1 MGKTGEGLGMSLSF
15 PPPIPLLLL
24 AIWFPIVQAGA
35 ASEGWEKV
43 KTGSGVEIF
52 EKKINGKI
60 AFRGVGEI
68 AGEPAKLVGILEN
81 PARWRHWINK
91 FKSGHLVEKKS
102 DFHKVFYQ
110 SFNSPF
116 PVSDRDLVY
125 ESKIVRDKQSGTVVV
140 EMRSIRHPKAPKS
153 VGVRVN
159 LIYSTYKIEPGAGN
173 KMKVTFESMSDPGG
187 AIPGFMVNWATRSYP
202 ITLFEGLRKEV
213 QRADQKVAPLPR

>member
-1 MGKTGEGLGMSLSF
+1 MGKTGKGLVMNLSF
-15 PPPIPLLLL
+15 PSPILFLLLVF
-24 AIWFPIVQAGA
+24 WFPTVQTDA
-35 ASEGWEKV
+35 ASGSWERV
-43 KTGSGVEIF
+43 KAEDGVVVY

-68 AGEPAKLVGILEN
+68 AGEPAKLVGILQN
-81 PARWRHWINK
+81 PDRWRHWIDK
-91 FKSGHLVEKKS
+91 FKSGRLLEKKS

-125 ESKIVRDKQSGTVVV
+125 ESKITRDKESGTVLI
-140 EMRSIRHPKAPKS
+140 EMRSTRHPRAPKT

-159 LIYSTYKIEPGAGN
+159 LIYSTYKIEPRTGN

-202 ITLFEGLRKEV
+202 ITLFEGLRKEIR
-213 QRADQKVAPLPR
+213 RADQKKAPLPR

>member
-1 MGKTGEGLGMSLSF
+1 MNLSF
-15 PPPIPLLLL
+15 PSPIPFLLL
-24 AIWFPIVQAGA
+24 AFWFSVGQAGA
-35 ASEGWEKV
+35 ASGSWERV
-43 KTGSGVEIF
+43 KAEDGVVVY
-52 EKKINGKI
+52 EKKINGRI

-68 AGEPAKLVGILEN
+68 AGEPAKLVGILQN
-81 PARWRHWINK
+81 PARWRHWIDK
-91 FKSGHLVEKKS
+91 FKSGRLLEKKS

-125 ESKIVRDKQSGTVVV
+125 ESKITRDKESGTVLI
-140 EMRSIRHPKAPKS
+140 EMRSTRHPRAPKT

-159 LIYSTYKIEPGAGN
+159 LIYSTYKIEPGTGN

-202 ITLFEGLRKEV
+202 ITLFEGLRKEIR
-213 QRADQKVAPLPR
+213 RADQKKAPLPR

>member
-1 MGKTGEGLGMSLSF
+1 MSLSF
-15 PPPIPLLLL
+15 PSPLSLLLL
-24 AIWFPIVQAGA
+24 SVCFSSVQVAT
-35 ASEGWEKV
+35 ASSSWEKV
-43 KTGSGVEIF
+43 KTDSGVVVY

-68 AGEPAKLVGILEN
+68 TGEPAKLVGILEN
-81 PARWRHWINK
+81 PDRWKHWIDK
-91 FKSGHLVEKKS
+91 FKSGRLLEKKS

-125 ESKIVRDKQSGTVVV
+125 ESKITRNKQTGTVVV
-140 EMRSIRHPKAPKS
+140 EMRSIRHSRAPKT

-159 LIYSTYKIEPGAGN
+159 LIYSTYKIEPRAGN
-173 KMKVTFESMSDPGG
+173 KMKVTFESLSDPGG

-202 ITLFEGLRKEV
+202 ITLFEGLRKEIR
-213 QRADQKVAPLPR
+213 RADQKKAPLPR